1 MSDADDTVIVPDPVT
16 RPGADAAAEHAANT
30 ELLMAELPDQRF
42 VSPRFLTWLYDA
54 NPFGPGIYE
63 GIDDADGRRIAHY
76 ALIPQEYRDADGP
89 APFVFSLNAV
99 TRSGAQR
106 RGFFSEIGRRIWAEA
121 GRRGV
126 IGVIGVTNDK
136 SKTPVERQGW
146 RWMGR
151 MPVLAVPPRPIR
163 PGRFRSVDVTPGWL
177 AGDEAAELLDGLDE
191 FPATHWTNRWTLEHL
206 RWRLAWPDCGPYAVH
221 ADDELVAISRVVPV
235 GPIPVAVVL
244 KLLPRHGRSGPISGW
259 AAVSAACAHHRAP
272 VAVYCGFN
280 RHVVVRGWPAPER
293 LKPAPLNLMIYS
305 TSDELDQDHFALD
318 TYELLDMDAY

>member
-16 RPGADAAAEHAANT
+16 RPGAEPAVEHERNA
-30 ELLMAELPDQRF
+30 ELLMAELPD
-42 VSPRFLTWLYDA
+42 PRFADGRFLAWLYDED
-54 NPFGPGIYE
+54 PFGPGIWE

-76 ALIPQEYRDADGP
+76 ALVPQEYRNAEGA

-99 TRSGAQR
+99 SRSGAQR
-106 RGFFSEIGRRIWAEA
+106 RGYFSAIGRRIWAEA
-121 GRRGV
+121 AHRGV

-151 MPVLAVPPRPIR
+151 LPVLIVPPRVVR
-163 PGRFRSVDVTPGWL
+163 PGRFRSRPVTPTWL
-177 AGDEAAELLDGLDE
+177 AGPEAAEVLDGLDDS
-191 FPATHWTNRWTLEHL
+191 PAEHWTNRWTLEHL
-206 RWRLAWPDCGPYAVH
+206 RWRLAWPGCGPYAVH
-221 ADDELVAISRVVPV
+221 VDDEVVAVSVRVPV
-235 GPIPVAVVL
+235 AGVPVAVVC
-244 KLLPRHGRSGPISGW
+244 KLLPRRGRSGPLSGW
-259 AAVSAACAHHRAP
+259 PAISAACAHHRAP

-305 TSDELDQDHFALD
+305 VSDQLDQAGFALD
-318 TYELLDMDAY
+318 TFELLDMDAF